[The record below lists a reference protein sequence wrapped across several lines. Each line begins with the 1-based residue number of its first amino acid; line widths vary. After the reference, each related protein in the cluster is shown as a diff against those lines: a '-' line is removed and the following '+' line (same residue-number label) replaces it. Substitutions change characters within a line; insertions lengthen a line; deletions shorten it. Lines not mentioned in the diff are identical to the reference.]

1 MNVSLEITEAQKL
14 RLQLAQR
21 NCELNIALRCL
32 VGSDIQNYQPG
43 CAVSLP
49 QLCEQLVQLYLEG
62 DRLVREFYQVGEQI
76 RTENG
81 WPDEAQWDGLTL
93 TYSIPAEQILAAT
106 SVDWIQ

>member
-1 MNVSLEITEAQKL
+1 MNVSLEMSETQRL

-62 DRLVREFYQVGEQI
+62 ESTSQGVLPGR
-76 RTENG
+76 RTDQN
-81 WPDEAQWDGLTL
+81 
-93 TYSIPAEQILAAT
+93 
-106 SVDWIQ
+106 